1 MDHIETLL
9 SFLGTLITYIL
20 LWIFNPG
27 HQYKEVQEGRMLSP
41 NFERGRVFKSNRKRY
56 LKESYVMLSDKQ
68 KEFDTND
75 EKCKNLLTISTFLLA
90 AQVVIW
96 GQMDICL
103 LACVPIFFS
112 ICVVFLLL
120 MRDRVGIIHYC
131 DPRQY
136 LFEKVKIKKL
146 QKEMIN
152 DIDEV
157 LYNNNCVIRYKIGVY
172 SAARRS
178 MVLSVVCTAGL
189 FFYFSWI
196 HNNNVDKN
204 TDKPRIVEFHAN

>member
-1 MDHIETLL
+1 MMDRIETLL

-90 AQVVIW
+90 AQVVITY
-96 GQMDICL
+96 
-103 LACVPIFFS
+103 
-112 ICVVFLLL
+112 FLLNL
-120 MRDRVGIIHYC
+120 CRVSS
-131 DPRQY
+131 
-136 LFEKVKIKKL
+136 F
-146 QKEMIN
+146 
-152 DIDEV
+152 DERSGW
-157 LYNNNCVIRYKIGVY
+157 YN
-172 SAARRS
+172 S
-178 MVLSVVCTAGL
+178 LL
-189 FFYFSWI
+189 
-196 HNNNVDKN
+196 
-204 TDKPRIVEFHAN
+204 